1 MKKFKIAFFVR
12 DQDYLDDIEELV
24 QKTKD
29 KIQNIEFFFISNS
42 QLKSK
47 HSNINLNKYIKNI
60 EINLTKEEYLSQLN
74 NEIWK
79 NKEVYTADPRYV
91 SKPNSLSWKDQYKVH
106 RASQEIFNEFNFDII
121 FSGGAAYTF
130 WTVPHLV
137 ALEKNLLAYKLMF
150 YDYINPYFKG
160 VRVWFSTDPFWDITV
175 NNNFDFKWNKKD
187 ADKQIQDFRKSLLED
202 NFNLADT
209 AIKLREDFTPKKLK
223 NILKNILKLIL
234 KFDRLSF
241 LRLKSSYFSSR
252 NKKYYT
258 NIDHLKKPFFLYPLN
273 QPYDEQLL
281 LRAPNFTDNINTIK
295 FLMKNLPNN
304 IDLVIK
310 EHPVNPGMISSRQI
324 KYFINTY
331 KNIKFIS
338 PESHL
343 RDVLKISNG
352 MITINSTSGLEA
364 LVLNKNILVL
374 GEGYYKSLNSTFT
387 LDEFTNQKEV
397 FESLFTEKK
406 VDTVEVD
413 KMLRKLLDQTY
424 PSPGIYPDRLTESYS
439 TLSDAIY
446 YKIKNIIDLKGEL

>member
-29 KIQNIEFFFISNS
+29 RIQNIEFFFISNS

-47 HSNINLNKYIKNI
+47 HSNINLSEYLKNI
-60 EINLTKEEYLSQLN
+60 EINLTKDEYLSQLDN
-74 NEIWK
+74 DIWK
-79 NKEVYTADPRYV
+79 NKEVYRADPRYV
-91 SKPNSLSWKDQYKVH
+91 SKPNSLSWKDQYKIH
-106 RASQEIFNEFNFDII
+106 KASQIIFNEFNFDLI
-121 FSGGAAYTF
+121 FSGGAAYTI
-130 WTVPHLV
+130 WTIPHLV

-150 YDYINPYFKG
+150 YDYINPFFKG
-160 VRVWFSTDPFWDITV
+160 VRVWFSTDPFWDIKV
-175 NNNFDFKWNKKD
+175 NNKFDFKWDKK
-187 ADKQIQDFRKSLLED
+187 ASDKQIQDFRLSLQEH
-202 NFNLADT
+202 NFNLAET

-234 KFDRLSF
+234 KFDRLSL

-258 NIDHLKKPFFLYPLN
+258 NIENLKNPFFFYPLN

-295 FLMKNLPNN
+295 LLLKNLPSN

-310 EHPVNPGMISSRQI
+310 EHPVNPGMISSRQV
-324 KYFINTY
+324 KYFINSY

-352 MITINSTSGLEA
+352 MITVNSTSGLEA
-364 LVLNKNILVL
+364 LILNKNILVL

-387 LDEFTNQKEV
+387 LDEFNNQKEL
-397 FESLFTEKK
+397 FEALSSESK
-406 VDTVEVD
+406 VDTKEVN
-413 KMLRKLLDQTY
+413 KMLGDLLNQTY
-424 PSPGIYPDRLTESYS
+424 PSPGVYPSRSTESFS
-439 TLSDAIY
+439 TLSDALY
-446 YKIKNIIDLKGEL
+446 YKIKNVINLKGEL